1 MGFHAGSIWFSIR
14 KSTKISCS
22 IFLIFY
28 IYILIIWLSIGN
40 QSDFHAGPLEINWV
54 FTGHRPIADTERVG
68 LHWKLYGVFSL
79 TFRPVWGHC
88 TFLSWI
94 SISNFIMKF
103 LVLVCRI
110 CSRNYEVSSFETY
123 YVEIMKLR
131 FWNKVRQAKFNAK
144 SVLLEYNEERKVGRL
159 SKNVG
164 RLSKVY
170 FMLLM
175 LY

>member
-1 MGFHAGSIWFSIR
+1 
-14 KSTKISCS
+14 
-22 IFLIFY
+22 
-28 IYILIIWLSIGN
+28 
-40 QSDFHAGPLEINWV
+40 
-54 FTGHRPIADTERVG
+54 
-68 LHWKLYGVFSL
+68 
-79 TFRPVWGHC
+79 
-88 TFLSWI
+88 
-94 SISNFIMKF
+94 MKF
-103 LVLVCRI
+103 LVLVCRM
-110 CSRNYEVSSFETY
+110 CSRNYEVSSFETF